1 MLEEVKLTVCN
12 FNISQLKQH
21 KSVGNVGPGELLSSL
36 LGELLSSLLNNQGNV
51 LEFYS
56 HYVWSR
62 SPTSSLTLCLSPG
75 SYSNSDQ
82 MKPTVTLSKFK
93 SWY

>member
-12 FNISQLKQH
+12 FSISQLKQH

-36 LGELLSSLLNNQGNV
+36 LNNQGNV

-56 HYVWSR
+56 HYV
-62 SPTSSLTLCLSPG
+62 
-75 SYSNSDQ
+75 
-82 MKPTVTLSKFK
+82 
-93 SWY
+93 